1 VIMGL
6 EFGEI
11 LRAYGPQDRRGP
23 RQGGPARGGP
33 AKRGGGLGGVA
44 NATSRIPTAEDEEI
58 GDFIRLQP
66 TRIRQTGPR

>member
-1 VIMGL
+1 MIVEAKPNKIAKI
-6 EFGEI
+6 EDAEV
-11 LRAYGPQDRRGP
+11 R
-23 RQGGPARGGP
+23 GP

-66 TRIRQTGPR
+66 TRIRQTGPSIAVPTGAR